1 MKKSLVIYR
10 GLFAARAY
18 NGEAAPE
25 KSRAHPSSGTGT
37 AVAGSRGAKPEETGT
52 VAADLVEIEGV

>member
-1 MKKSLVIYR
+1 MIYR